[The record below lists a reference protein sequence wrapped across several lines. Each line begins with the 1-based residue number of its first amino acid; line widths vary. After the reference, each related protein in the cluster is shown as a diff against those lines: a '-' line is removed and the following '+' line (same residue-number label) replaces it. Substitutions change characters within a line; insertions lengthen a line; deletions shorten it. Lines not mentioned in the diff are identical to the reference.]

1 VCNKSRDQFNSI
13 DRETLD
19 ALAPLEGGLE
29 EETSFDGVKLRW
41 TDEAKKLLRAVPSGY
56 ERRRAKARMEK
67 LARVQGLATVT
78 KAVALDIAGAE
89 PSYTLSAVAA
99 NTPEPEAATEEGT
112 MTWTPEAQQRL
123 HRVPAGFM
131 RDMTRTRIEAL
142 AKEKGV
148 EVVTLETAEQA
159 IAKARELMQE
169 TIGAY
174 MQNTSAARQAMREPA
189 ESPGA

>member
-1 VCNKSRDQFNSI
+1 VCKKGSDQFSSI
-13 DRETLD
+13 DQAMLD
-19 ALAPLEGGLE
+19 SLAPLEGGLE

-41 TDEAKKLLRAVPSGY
+41 TDEAKKLLRTVPSGY

-78 KAVALDIAGAE
+78 KAVALDITGDA
-89 PSYTLSAVAA
+89 PSVTSPAAAV
-99 NTPEPEAATEEGT
+99 TPPEPEAALDST

-123 HRVPAGFM
+123 NRVPAGFM
-131 RDMTRTRIEAL
+131 REMTQTRIEDL
-142 AKEKGV
+142 AKEQGI

-159 IAKARELMQE
+159 IAKARELMQA

-174 MQNTSAARQAMREPA
+174 MQNSATRQAVRAPA
-189 ESPGA
+189 ERPVD

>member
-1 VCNKSRDQFNSI
+1 
-13 DRETLD
+13 
-19 ALAPLEGGLE
+19 
-29 EETSFDGVKLRW
+29 
-41 TDEAKKLLRAVPSGY
+41 
-56 ERRRAKARMEK
+56 
-67 LARVQGLATVT
+67 VQGLATVT

-89 PSYTLSAVAA
+89 PSYTPPAVAA
-99 NTPEPEAATEEGT
+99 NTPEPAAVTEGT

>member
-1 VCNKSRDQFNSI
+1 
-13 DRETLD
+13 
-19 ALAPLEGGLE
+19 
-29 EETSFDGVKLRW
+29 LRW
-41 TDEAKKLLRAVPSGY
+41 TDEAKKLLRTVPSGY

-89 PSYTLSAVAA
+89 QSFTTPAAAVT
-99 NTPEPEAATEEGT
+99 TPEPEVAVDST

-123 HRVPAGFM
+123 HRVPVGFM
-131 RDMTRTRIEAL
+131 REMTRTRIEEL
-142 AKEKGV
+142 AQEQGV
-148 EVVTLETAEQA
+148 EVVTLATAEQA

-174 MQNTSAARQAMREPA
+174 MQNTSAARQVMREPA
-189 ESPGA
+189 ESPGD